1 MKKEL
6 TDRQKEILDFIFEFQ
21 HERGYPPTY
30 REIGKRF
37 EINST
42 FGVKRH
48 IDALVKKGYITTNE
62 NSNRS
67 ISITDNS
74 SNVFPIAANENDSF
88 VEIPIVGRVAAG
100 YPILAEENIEN
111 RILVDSNFTKTTSSC
126 FGLKVKGDSM
136 IEAGILDGDLVIVNQ
151 QKVANN
157 GDIVVAMLGDEST
170 LKTFLKEDNKIYL
183 KPENQNY
190 RLIDVNNFEDFSIIG
205 KVISVIR
212 YYN

>member
-1 MKKEL
+1 
-6 TDRQKEILDFIFEFQ
+6 
-21 HERGYPPTY
+21 
-30 REIGKRF
+30 
-37 EINST
+37 
-42 FGVKRH
+42 
-48 IDALVKKGYITTNE
+48 
-62 NSNRS
+62 
-67 ISITDNS
+67 
-74 SNVFPIAANENDSF
+74 
-88 VEIPIVGRVAAG
+88 
-100 YPILAEENIEN
+100 
-111 RILVDSNFTKTTSSC
+111 
-126 FGLKVKGDSM
+126 M